1 VQRVTLDT
9 NVFVSGL
16 IRPRGVCAR
25 LLALA
30 EEEAFAIQ
38 LSEPIQDEVST
49 VLARDFDWSEE
60 RVSQARTFLSSI
72 SQHVT
77 PHVEL
82 DVVKRDPPDNRILEC
97 SQASKSQYIVT
108 SDKDLLSIAVHES
121 ATIIKPGEYLA
132 MLLQKSG
139 S

>member
-1 VQRVTLDT
+1 MQRVTLDT
-9 NVFVSGL
+9 NVFISGL
-16 IRPRGVCAR
+16 ISRRGVCAR

-30 EEEAFAIQ
+30 EEGAFAIQ
-38 LSEPIQDEVST
+38 LSEPIQDEVCT

-60 RVSQARTFLSSI
+60 RVSQTRTFLSSI

-77 PHVEL
+77 AHVEL

-97 SQASKSQYIVT
+97 SQASKSEYIVT
-108 SDKDLLSIAVHES
+108 SDKDLLSLVVHES
-121 ATIIKPGEYLA
+121 SRIIKPGEYLA
-132 MLLQKSG
+132 IMLRKSG

>member
-9 NVFVSGL
+9 NVFISGL
-16 IRPRGVCAR
+16 ISSRGVCAR

-30 EEEAFAIQ
+30 EGGAFAIQ

-97 SQASKSQYIVT
+97 SQASKSEYIVT
-108 SDKDLLSIAVHES
+108 SDKDLLSLGVHEG
-121 ATIIKPGEYLA
+121 ATIIKPSEYLTV
-132 MLLQKSG
+132 MLQDRSQ
-139 S
+139 